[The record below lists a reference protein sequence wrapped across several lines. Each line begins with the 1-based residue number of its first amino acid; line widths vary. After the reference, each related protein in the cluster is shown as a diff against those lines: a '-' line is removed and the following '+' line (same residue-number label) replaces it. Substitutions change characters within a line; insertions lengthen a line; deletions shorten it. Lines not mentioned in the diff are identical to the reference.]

1 MLVFSRF
8 DLTLFSISAP
18 CYTPVMTNTTTTA
31 PDKNAFAAQMLAF
44 IEKSPCNFYAVKN
57 LADEL
62 TAAGFTGLRENQAL
76 QLERGKNYFV
86 TRNSSSIYIV

>member
-1 MLVFSRF
+1 M
-8 DLTLFSISAP
+8 
-18 CYTPVMTNTTTTA
+18 
-31 PDKNAFAAQMLAF
+31 PDKNAFAAEMLAF

-62 TAAGFTGLRENQAL
+62 SAAGFSRLYENQAW

-86 TRNSSSIYIV
+86 TRNSSSIISFKLPEKPF

>member
-1 MLVFSRF
+1 M
-8 DLTLFSISAP
+8 
-18 CYTPVMTNTTTTA
+18 MTTTTNTL
-31 PDKNAFAAQMLAF
+31 DKNAFAEQMLAF

-62 TAAGFTGLRENQAL
+62 TAAGFSRLYENQAW

-86 TRNSSSIYIV
+86 TRNSSSFTSVELP